1 MPYPFSGLKK
11 KKKTAV
17 YQLNGIDIEL
27 WRMFSAKCK
36 LKGKTIK
43 ETLIGLIEESI
54 R

>member
-1 MPYPFSGLKK
+1 MSYPFSGYKK

-17 YQLNGIDIEL
+17 YQITGIDQDT

-43 ETLIGLIEESI
+43 ETLIEFIEQSI
-54 R
+54 Y